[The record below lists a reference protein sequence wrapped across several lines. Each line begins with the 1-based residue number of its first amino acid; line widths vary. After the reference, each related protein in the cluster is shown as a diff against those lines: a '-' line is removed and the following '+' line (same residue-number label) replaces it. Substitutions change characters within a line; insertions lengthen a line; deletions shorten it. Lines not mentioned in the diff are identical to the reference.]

1 MSYSLNPYNGFIDT
15 SSEKGIKLMHKAL
28 EDFGSEHKSKIKLE
42 PEYADLLVKEIKSLA
57 ERFGYMWDKSCAES
71 GN

>member
-28 EDFGSEHKSKIKLE
+28 EDFDSEHKGKINLE
-42 PEYADLLVKEIKSLA
+42 PEYADFWLRRSNRWQNDSDTYI
-57 ERFGYMWDKSCAES
+57 
-71 GN
+71 